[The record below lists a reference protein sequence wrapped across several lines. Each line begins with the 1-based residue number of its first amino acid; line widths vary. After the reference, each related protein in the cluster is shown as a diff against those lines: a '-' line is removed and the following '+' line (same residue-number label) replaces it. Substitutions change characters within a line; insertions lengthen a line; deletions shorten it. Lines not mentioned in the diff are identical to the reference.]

1 MARILI
7 ISRYYPPEIGVA
19 GVCVSETATRLV
31 KLGHQVTVLTTVPN
45 YPTGIVPQEYR
56 GHLIQREA
64 LDGVR
69 VVRVWCYIA
78 PNEGFFRRILAQ
90 LSFGCL
96 APLLGW
102 KEVGQPDIVIVGS
115 PPLFNVIAG
124 RMLAWLK
131 RCPLIFMVADI
142 WPESAIQLGV
152 LRNPLLIRFSEWL
165 EWSTY
170 QKANLVWAVTEG
182 MRNTLIK
189 RGLSS
194 EHVFL
199 LTNGV
204 DCSKFRPLSKARV
217 RAELGWDNRYTVL
230 YAGGHGISHGLTTLL
245 DVAEQMLDQEDIH
258 FVFVGEGSEKAEL
271 VAMAQKRQLK
281 NITFL
286 AAQPHHRMPLL
297 LAAADVCLV
306 HARKVPLFQG
316 MLPVKMYEAMA
327 SARPIVLTLDGEARQ
342 VAEKDANAAIYVD
355 ADEPAAIVA
364 AIDYLFRNPEV
375 AQEAGRRGRA
385 YVEEHFDY
393 DRLIIALEAQINQL
407 IGKMGETALPREASV
422 VSGGFSKGPMDSA
435 EKTIQ

>member
-1 MARILI
+1 MAHILI

-19 GVCVSETATRLV
+19 GVCVSETAIRLV
-31 KLGHQVTVLTTVPN
+31 KLGHQVTVLSTVPN
-45 YPTGIVPQEYR
+45 YPTGVVPQEYR
-56 GHLIQREA
+56 GHIIQSEV

-69 VVRVWCYIA
+69 VVRVWCYIT

-96 APLLGW
+96 APFLGW
-102 KEVGQPDIVIVGS
+102 KEAGHPDIIIVGS

-152 LRNPLLIRFSEWL
+152 LRNRVLIRFSEWL

-189 RGLSS
+189 RGLPPDR
-194 EHVFL
+194 VFL

-204 DCSKFRPLSKARV
+204 DCSKFRPLSKAMA
-217 RAELGWDNRYTVL
+217 RAELGWDDRYTVL
-230 YAGGHGISHGLTTLL
+230 YAGGHGISHGLPVIL
-245 DVAEQMLDQEDIH
+245 DVAEQMLNQAGIR
-258 FVFVGEGSEKAEL
+258 FVLAGEGSEKASLIE
-271 VAMAQKRQLK
+271 MAQKRQLK

-286 AAQPHHRMPLL
+286 DAQPHHQMPLL
-297 LAAADVCLV
+297 FAAADVSLV
-306 HARKVPLFQG
+306 HARKVPLFRG
-316 MLPVKMYEAMA
+316 MLPIKMYEAMA

-342 VAEKDANAAIYVD
+342 VAEQDAKAAIY
-355 ADEPAAIVA
+355 ADPEHASAIVL
-364 AIDYLFRNPEV
+364 AINYLFDHPET
-375 AQEAGRRGRA
+375 AEELGKCGRV

-393 DRLIIALEAQINQL
+393 DQLIIELEVQINKL
-407 IGKMGETALPREASV
+407 IRKAVETAIAQESAVVNSASKKDPIY
-422 VSGGFSKGPMDSA
+422 ST
-435 EKTIQ
+435 EK